1 VATRLTFDE
10 RREAILRAALR
21 VIARDGF
28 GAVTTREVTN
38 EAGVTH
44 GLLHHYFPSR
54 DGLLAAAF
62 DLAATEDL
70 ARLEARLA
78 KGKDSLD
85 RLRRFVRFYGPTSD
99 DPLVAL
105 WIDAFSESTRNDTLR
120 RTAARLNQAWVDLLA
135 GVIRGGA
142 ADAMF
147 EVDDPDE
154 AAMVVTAMLDGLAM
168 QMAVRPATSL
178 ARMRRISRR
187 EIERQLGL
195 PGGALGNR

>member
-28 GAVTTREVTN
+28 GAVTTREVTKA
-38 EAGVTH
+38 AGVTH

-70 ARLEARLA
+70 ATLEGRLA

-120 RTAARLNQAWVDLLA
+120 QTAARLNQAWVDLLA
-135 GVIRGGA
+135 GVIREGTDDGT
-142 ADAMF
+142 F
-147 EVDDPDE
+147 QVDDADE
-154 AAMVVTAMLDGLAM
+154 AAMVITAVLDGLAM
-168 QMAVRPATSL
+168 QMAVRPATGL

-187 EIERQLGL
+187 EIEQQLGL
-195 PGGALGNR
+195 AVGALGSR